1 MFITSPYL
9 LKFRKKTK
17 ANLIIT
23 LSINNTMLTLID
35 NTGNVLIKVSAG
47 IVGLKGPKKPT
58 FHAAEVMTKFL
69 AKQAHNKGIKYIDV
83 IIYGPI
89 HGKIKLILRTLKK
102 TKLKVKYFFNF
113 LKIAHNGMRKKKL
126 RRM

>member
-1 MFITSPYL
+1 MFFSPIYL
-9 LKFRKKTK
+9 LKFSRKTK

-35 NTGNVLIKVSAG
+35 NTGNVLVKVSAG
-47 IVGLKGPKKPT
+47 VVGLKGPKKPT
-58 FHAAEVMTKFL
+58 YHAAQVMTTFL
-69 AKQAHNKGIKYIDV
+69 AKQAYNKGIKYIDV
-83 IIYGPI
+83 IIYGQI
-89 HGKIKLILRTLKK
+89 QGKIKLILRTLKK

-113 LKIAHNGMRKKKL
+113 LKIPHNGMRKKKL